1 MHGCTLVCSVLIG
14 LLLFPAGG
22 QTQQGPQAAP
32 QQGGMGGIA
41 SGVASKPVYDEQNRP
56 ITAGGF
62 VDKGPVIFEDITKKA
77 GLSGWFHKMG
87 VPEKNFIVETNGSGV
102 CLIDYNNDGWLDI
115 YLVNGATFNSLDH
128 KEDPPHAALFR
139 NNRDGTFTDVSKE
152 AGVQNDRWGY
162 GCSVADYD
170 NDGWP
175 DLYVGNYGKNRLYHN
190 NHDGT
195 FTDKA
200 EQAGVALGNWS
211 PGSAWGD
218 YDGDGSLD
226 LYVTGYVH
234 FDRDNLPIAGTKAV
248 GYASCLYRGAS
259 VNCGPRGLPGEP
271 DHLFHNNGD
280 GTFTDVTAKAG
291 VEDKD
296 KYYGFSTIF
305 ISLNGNGK
313 PDLVVG
319 NDSEPNFL
327 YMNKGDGTFDD
338 QSYLSGFALNK
349 DGREIASMGIAAGD
363 YENNGLVDFYVTDFG
378 DDYKVLFHND
388 GDASFTDVS
397 YRVGVAQTSIPFV
410 GWGDGFLD
418 YDNDGWLDLFEVNG
432 HVYPQ
437 VDQHDWGTTWAERP
451 LLFHNVP
458 DGPKARKFEYVPP
471 VKDTGL
477 AVVIPGRGAAFGDLF
492 NDGKI
497 DVVINPIDGPPVL
510 LRNVNPDHHHWV
522 EMQLVGGIDRANG
535 KKSPRDATCAT
546 VYLKANGMRQRR
558 DVLASGS
565 YIGANDRRPHF
576 GLGDASDPGAAEIHW
591 PSGAKETIKLPAVDR
606 IYTIEEGKG
615 IVAALCGGKA
625 CADPKSPDT
634 KTASAIR
641 SSSVSRP

>member
-1 MHGCTLVCSVLIG
+1 VHRRGVIPGVLAG
-14 LLLFPAGG
+14 LLFLTAVAR
-22 QTQQGPQAAP
+22 TQQSPQP
-32 QQGGMGGIA
+32 QDMGGIA
-41 SGVASKPVYDEQNRP
+41 SGVASKPVYDEQRRP

-77 GLSGWFHKMG
+77 GLSGWTHKMG
-87 VPEKNFIVETNGSGV
+87 VPQKNFIVETNGSGV
-102 CLIDYNNDGWLDI
+102 CLIDYNNDGWPDI
-115 YLVNGATFNSLDH
+115 YLVNGATFNSLDG
-128 KEDPPHAALFR
+128 KEESPHAALFR
-139 NNRDGTFTDVSKE
+139 NNHDGTFTDVSKE
-152 AGVQNDRWGY
+152 ARVQNDRWGY

-175 DLYVGNYGKNRLYHN
+175 DIYVGNYGKNRLYHN

-195 FTDKA
+195 FTDTA
-200 EQAGVALGNWS
+200 EQAGVELGNWS

-218 YDGDGSLD
+218 YDGDGLLD

-248 GYASCLYRGAS
+248 GYASCLYRGVG

-271 DHLFHNNGD
+271 DHLFHNDGNGK
-280 GTFTDVTAKAG
+280 FTDVTVKAG
-291 VEDKD
+291 VEDKE

-305 ISLNGNGK
+305 LSLKGNGK

-327 YMNKGDGTFDD
+327 YVNKGDGTFDD
-338 QSYLSGFALNK
+338 QSYISGFALNK
-349 DGREIASMGIAAGD
+349 DGREIASMGIAEGD

-388 GDASFTDVS
+388 GDTSFTDVS
-397 YRVGVAQTSIPFV
+397 YRAGIAQTTIPFV
-410 GWGDGFLD
+410 GWGDGFID

-437 VDQHDWGTTWAERP
+437 VDQHDWGTTFAERP

-458 DGPKARKFEYVPP
+458 GGPKNRKFDYVPP

-477 AVVIPGRGAAFGDLF
+477 SVVVPARGAAFGDLF

-497 DVVINPIDGPPVL
+497 DVVINPIDGPAVL
-510 LRNVNPDHHHWV
+510 LRNVNPDHHHWI
-522 EMQLVGGIDRANG
+522 EMQLVGGP
-535 KKSPRDATCAT
+535 KSPRDATCAT
-546 VYLKANGMRQRR
+546 VYLRANGMRQRR

-576 GLGDASDPGAAEIHW
+576 GLGDALDAGTAEIHW
-591 PSGAKETIKLPAVDR
+591 PSGSRETIKLPAVDR

-615 IVAALCGGKA
+615 ITGALCEGKP
-625 CADPKSPDT
+625 CANAKAPDAKAPDAKAPGAKAAPKH
-634 KTASAIR
+634 A
-641 SSSVSRP
+641 VH